1 MAIFQRA
8 TKAPDAEEKGTS
20 STDVDVEMN
29 SPSSAPAAV
38 VEKRRFPGHHVINE
52 AGLRVTKGIAPD
64 GESGRSWIHPWHF
77 LRICLISSCRASMW
91 VNVLWPFVPAAL
103 AVRYARPDLSVVIFI
118 LSYIAMVPSANLVGF
133 AGQEFSQK
141 LPRVLGVLMETTFG
155 SIVEI
160 VLFMVLLTQGEYHV
174 IQAAILG
181 SILATMLLCLG
192 LCFFVG
198 GLRRNE
204 QTFDDAVS
212 EVGNGLLLIAG
223 LGLVVPTAF
232 YNSLY
237 GSGNISA
244 EQLDTSV
251 LQISRITSI
260 LLIVAYGFYVFFNM
274 RSHHSIYD
282 AIFLK
287 DEHRNTD
294 RQEDIIKPKL
304 TLTESILALAISIT
318 LVTLMAIFLV
328 MEIPY
333 IVEHNGI
340 SDLFMGLILV
350 PLVEKAAEHI
360 TAVDEAW
367 DNSMNLA
374 MAHVLGAT
382 IQTALFN
389 APLAV
394 VVGWG
399 LDRGLSLNFDLFT
412 IIIVI
417 LSIIV
422 VGNFLKDGKS
432 NYLEG
437 ALLVIVYIIIAVA
450 AFYFPNPVGHG
461 GGAEAPAEGH

>member
-38 VEKRRFPGHHVINE
+38 VEKRRFPGQHVVNG

-77 LRICLISSCRASMW
+77 LRICFISSCRASMW

-160 VLFMVLLTQGEYHV
+160 VLFMVLLTRGEYHV

-212 EVGNGLLLIAG
+212 EVGNGLLLIA
-223 LGLVVPTAF
+223 
-232 YNSLY
+232 
-237 GSGNISA
+237 
-244 EQLDTSV
+244 
-251 LQISRITSI
+251 
-260 LLIVAYGFYVFFNM
+260 
-274 RSHHSIYD
+274 
-282 AIFLK
+282 
-287 DEHRNTD
+287 
-294 RQEDIIKPKL
+294 
-304 TLTESILALAISIT
+304 
-318 LVTLMAIFLV
+318 
-328 MEIPY
+328 
-333 IVEHNGI
+333 
-340 SDLFMGLILV
+340 
-350 PLVEKAAEHI
+350 
-360 TAVDEAW
+360 
-367 DNSMNLA
+367 
-374 MAHVLGAT
+374 
-382 IQTALFN
+382 
-389 APLAV
+389 
-394 VVGWG
+394 
-399 LDRGLSLNFDLFT
+399 
-412 IIIVI
+412 
-417 LSIIV
+417 
-422 VGNFLKDGKS
+422 
-432 NYLEG
+432 
-437 ALLVIVYIIIAVA
+437 
-450 AFYFPNPVGHG
+450 
-461 GGAEAPAEGH
+461 